1 LTLSSLD
8 DDFTADDDAISLVTL
23 WEKQFQS
30 ARSDSE
36 PTPKA
41 ASMLRKVSQ
50 TPEEE
55 RKSSQHSSST
65 RTTDAM
71 MSKKREKKFLKLGAY
86 RSPQVAFRFLARSVS
101 DDPSSYTKRKC
112 EGEIEMVSLFVFI
125 HQHAACVFMP
135 FFSDIS
141 LLLYH
146 FIRPDEEEG
155 REIGFGSLALA
166 FRTAFFAYN
175 TVRAFK

>member
-71 MSKKREKKFLKLGAY
+71 MSKKREKKFLKLGAC

-135 FFSDIS
+135 FFFGYFSASLPFHQARRRGRKGDRLWLSRFGFSDC
-141 LLLYH
+141 
-146 FIRPDEEEG
+146 F
-155 REIGFGSLALA
+155 
-166 FRTAFFAYN
+166 FR
-175 TVRAFK
+175 V